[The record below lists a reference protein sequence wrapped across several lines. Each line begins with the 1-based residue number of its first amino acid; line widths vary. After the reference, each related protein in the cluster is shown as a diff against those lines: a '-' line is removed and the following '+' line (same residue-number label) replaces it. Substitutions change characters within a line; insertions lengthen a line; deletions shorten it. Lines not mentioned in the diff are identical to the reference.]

1 MARLSIITVYKDPG
15 SDLTTTEDSVLREF
29 GSSRDI
35 EYIQKEWSPEPELT
49 ESNKQ
54 IGGKLPCRH
63 IRGRDAGVFDGM
75 MQALGYATGEWVLFL
90 NAADWLAEGFAG
102 HFEEILG
109 GAEDY
114 GFLYFNGMTV
124 DCQDGRS
131 FSRQAPE
138 RLRLQDFYHFNP
150 VLHPCLIVR
159 RTVMEVYG
167 YNLKLNLAADFDLV
181 VRMVS
186 NRVPSKHIPFVGA
199 YVLSGGLSEKSRMRA
214 KWQAM
219 NSLLR
224 QRESGRDTVSIVVS
238 FFRFLVLH
246 ACIKVIHRLPF
257 FRRWLHRRT
266 P

>member
-1 MARLSIITVYKDPG
+1 MAQLSIITVYKDPG
-15 SDLTTTEDSVLREF
+15 SDLTKTEDSVLREF

-49 ESNKQ
+49 ESNKN
-54 IGGKLPCRH
+54 IDGKLPCRH
-63 IRGRDAGVFDGM
+63 IRGRDSGVFDGM
-75 MQALGYATGEWVLFL
+75 LQALGYATGEWVLFL
-90 NAADWLAEGFAG
+90 NAGDWLAEGFAKR
-102 HFEEILG
+102 FEEALEG
-109 GAEDY
+109 TDDCA
-114 GFLYFNGMTV
+114 FLYFDGMTV
-124 DCQDGRS
+124 DCLDGRT
-131 FSRQAPE
+131 FPRQAPE
-138 RLRLQDFYHFNP
+138 RLRLQDFYHRNP
-150 VLHPCLIVR
+150 VLHPCLVVR
-159 RTVMEVYG
+159 RSVMEDYG
-167 YNLKLNLAADFDLV
+167 YDLDLNLAADFDLV

-199 YVLSGGLSEKSRMRA
+199 YVLSGGLSEKCRMRA

-219 NSLLR
+219 HSLLR
-224 QRESGRDTVSIVVS
+224 SRDSSWDAVRIVVS